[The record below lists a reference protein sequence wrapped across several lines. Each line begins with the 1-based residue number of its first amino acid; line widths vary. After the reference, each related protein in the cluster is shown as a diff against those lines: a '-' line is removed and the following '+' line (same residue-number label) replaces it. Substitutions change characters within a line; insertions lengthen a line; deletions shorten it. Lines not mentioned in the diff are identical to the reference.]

1 MIHMSNLN
9 SLHGAQPEPELRF
22 VGSIQEGRIPSLVDL
37 CAGIANDFGVS
48 KSKINRLSR
57 LCVEVL
63 QNAVRHASSETKEMV
78 SVMVYTHLS
87 ELILVCRNTA
97 SMSDA
102 MKAQAILGELS
113 KLEPEEV
120 KNHFRSSLGKATL
133 SERGGA
139 GLGLIDITYRSGEV
153 PDFEIIPHENPELC
167 NYAIR
172 TKLNIA

>member
-9 SLHGAQPEPELRF
+9 SLQSAQPELRF
-22 VGSIQEGRIPSLVDL
+22 VGSIQEGHIPSLVDL
-37 CAGIANDFGVS
+37 CTGVANDFGVS
-48 KSKINRLSR
+48 RSKINRLSR

-63 QNAVRHASSETKEMV
+63 QNAVRHASKESKEMV
-78 SVMVYTHLS
+78 SVMVYTHCS

-97 SMSDA
+97 AMSDA
-102 MKAQAILGELS
+102 IKAQGILGELS
-113 KLEPEEV
+113 KLDSEQI
-120 KNHFRSSLGKATL
+120 KTHFRSALGKATL

-153 PDFEIIPHENPELC
+153 PDFEILPHDNPKLC

-172 TKLNIA
+172 TRLGMS

>member
-9 SLHGAQPEPELRF
+9 SLQSMQPELRF
-22 VGSIQEGRIPSLVDL
+22 VGSIQEDHIPSLVDL
-37 CAGIANDFGVS
+37 CTGIAKDFGITR
-48 KSKINRLSR
+48 SKINRLSR

-63 QNAVRHASSETKEMV
+63 QNAVRHASNDTKEMV
-78 SVMVYTHLS
+78 SVMVYTHCS

-97 SMSDA
+97 TLSDA
-102 MKAQAILGELS
+102 VKAQEILGELG
-113 KLEPEEV
+113 KLDPEQV
-120 KNHFRSSLGKATL
+120 KAHFRTSLGKATL

-153 PDFEIIPHENPELC
+153 PDFEIMPHENPLLC

-172 TKLNIA
+172 TRLTMS